1 MGHLQIYACFNF
13 NSLKCAPVPSN
24 KLLLLLLLLLLSTQ
38 TSRWLKNVPRNVLGK
53 FAKFGGHS
61 LNGFEVIQFSR
72 DGGNPS
78 GLNRVNI
85 ILTRSHLKTE
95 FMPLPTTD
103 YESATVG
110 HRTG

>member
-1 MGHLQIYACFNF
+1 MND
-13 NSLKCAPVPSN
+13 
-24 KLLLLLLLLLLSTQ
+24 
-38 TSRWLKNVPRNVLGK
+38 
-53 FAKFGGHS
+53 
-61 LNGFEVIQFSR
+61 FEVIQFSR

-85 ILTRSHLKTE
+85 ILTRSHLKLE